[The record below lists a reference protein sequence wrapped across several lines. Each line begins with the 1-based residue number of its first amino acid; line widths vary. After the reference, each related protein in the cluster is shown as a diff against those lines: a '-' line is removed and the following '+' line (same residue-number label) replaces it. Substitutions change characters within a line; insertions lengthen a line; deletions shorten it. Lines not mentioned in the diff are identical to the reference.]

1 MFDLDVICNALSN
14 VHPDNKANEQI
25 VNTDRLE
32 FNCWGL
38 TAGLLG
44 WTEKLYWVEREIME
58 KLIPSCSVTVSEPM
72 VGDIAVFRD
81 SFDELLSHTAV
92 LTELV
97 PEQKF
102 IHKPGGW
109 DLEVLTRDELEK
121 RYGCFYGKIREFRR
135 STVVKKTLDLV
146 A

>member
-1 MFDLDVICNALSN
+1 MFDLDVICEALSN
-14 VHPDNKANEQI
+14 VHPDKKANEQI
-25 VNTDRLE
+25 ANTDRLK

-38 TAGLLG
+38 TAGILG
-44 WTEKLYWVEREIME
+44 WTEKPYWVEREIME

-81 SFDELLSHTAV
+81 NFDELLSHTAV

-102 IHKPGGW
+102 IHKPGARY
-109 DLEVLTRDELEK
+109 LEVLTREELEK
-121 RYGCFYGKIREFRR
+121 CYGCFYGKIKEFRR
-135 STVVKKTLDLV
+135 STVVKKN